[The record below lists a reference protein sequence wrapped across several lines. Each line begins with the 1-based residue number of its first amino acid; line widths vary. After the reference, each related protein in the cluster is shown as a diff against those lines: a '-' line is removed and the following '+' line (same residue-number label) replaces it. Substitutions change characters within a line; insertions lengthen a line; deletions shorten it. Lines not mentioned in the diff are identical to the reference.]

1 MAYTCNG
8 VGLCHCQA
16 LCARHPTGVPGIDEG
31 EETVADCGEE
41 TRRDHAIGNRGVL
54 APGRRRRSG
63 PGHMI
68 GIPSSLGLTTPF
80 PFLSKGDSV

>member
-1 MAYTCNG
+1 MPRDGAIILSDLTVLNALG
-8 VGLCHCQA
+8 V
-16 LCARHPTGVPGIDEG
+16 I
-31 EETVADCGEE
+31 AD
-41 TRRDHAIGNRGVL
+41 AASV